1 MIEVA
6 IALGLVSSLFF
17 VDAFGLAAGGI
28 VVPGY
33 IALQLS
39 HSDLIAATLI
49 IAVLTSLIIRFIG
62 NFTFLYGR
70 RQMVLCLLIG
80 CILSLI
86 SRHFLFFNF
95 SENTYQLEALG
106 WVIPGLIAH
115 CINRQGV
122 TKTLSMLIIT
132 SVVVRFSVILL
143 FNGSL
148 IP

>member
-1 MIEVA
+1 MVEFA

-33 IALQLS
+33 FALQLS
-39 HSDLIAATLI
+39 HIDQIAATLI
-49 IAVLTSLIIRFIG
+49 IAILTSMIIKFIG
-62 NFTFLYGR
+62 TFTFMYGR

-80 CILSLI
+80 CILALI
-86 SRHFLFFNF
+86 SHHFLVFNV

-122 TKTLSMLIIT
+122 TKTVTMLIIT

>member
-33 IALQLS
+33 FALQLS
-39 HSDLIAATLI
+39 HIDQIAATFI
-49 IAVLTSLIIRFIG
+49 IAIFTSLIIKFIG
-62 NFTFLYGR
+62 TFTFMYGR
-70 RQMVLCLLIG
+70 RQMVLCLLVG
-80 CILSLI
+80 CILSVI
-86 SRHFLFFNF
+86 SHYFLVFNVA
-95 SENTYQLEALG
+95 ENTYQLEALG

-122 TKTLSMLIIT
+122 TKTVSMLIIT
-132 SVVVRFSVILL
+132 SVIVRFSVILL